1 MTRKKLK
8 TNILTNVMLL
18 RVLLNSITAFLTQR
32 SDIGIINEKENVIF
46 AILLFPFLSIHTM
59 DSVLTV

>member
-1 MTRKKLK
+1 
-8 TNILTNVMLL
+8 MLL